1 MGIASRRGALIL
13 ALCASMVT
21 GILFIWAFWAITAGA
36 ADFGLVVR
44 PLDTGDAGETQVQW
58 VAPNGPA
65 WSLGLQPGDIVLVPH
80 DVSNPADTADTA
92 GRRYDNAVTAPWSV
106 LRHDGAHT
114 ALRMLAP
121 ASPPPVDA
129 FDVAIF
135 SMGMGLL
142 ALGAVILVKSADAVA
157 GWTFWR
163 MSLCVGAALAFA
175 PAGSRGILWVLPLH
189 FVALRL
195 AAPAVVALAWVLP
208 AHADPSSARRGA
220 PAVLWLPAFLLLALY
235 PACWLWPVPLFPLLQ
250 VLDGA
255 ALLGYL
261 IWAIVLLVMR
271 WWHGHRTALERTQLQ
286 LITLG
291 IAGGFTPFLLLTV
304 LPLLIVGHVILPFQ
318 VSILALAL
326 LPLCVGVAIVQAEL
340 LGITDLV
347 HRHPLRL
354 TIGGVLLVS
363 LGGCAWIVSVFFAH
377 TLNSSTTISAP
388 IYVAIIA
395 MLGALLYFVLY
406 RRATDRIERLLLR
419 DTYNPAQAFLE
430 MSVDLT
436 AAASAEALATGAVE
450 RLGLLLD
457 LTFAVLVSP
466 TDVCVFHHP
475 RRASRVVMERL
486 ERLEHATVEHARDM
500 LGANGIDALETRR
513 LAKSSCLFA
522 PIQLPADAD
531 THPDRVLCLGPKR
544 SGDTFTAQDRTLLA
558 TLTRHIAMLL
568 HNHALRAELDK
579 RLHDLERLVAER
591 AVLTERLITV
601 SARERRELAAV
612 LHDDAIQLAGQ
623 IERLLGDVVAELGHT
638 NGLAAELASEAWG
651 LSHEVTGRLR
661 EVVSS
666 LHPPPLDMA
675 GLVPALQAL
684 LRDAERQADV
694 VCSFVY
700 DPCLEANRLVSQ
712 DEHLLYQLVREA
724 VANALRHAAASTVN
738 IELGLSVNGSMRLV
752 VQDDGRGF
760 APQPLS
766 HWLVAGHL
774 GLALLYERV
783 QERGGWVQLATAP
796 GAGTTVT
803 IELPMNV
810 AAREREREEEEKVG
824 EAKEEGGARD
834 YTYRGRR

>member
-1 MGIASRRGALIL
+1 MGIASRRGALTL
-13 ALCASMVT
+13 ALCASTAT
-21 GILFIWAFWAITAGA
+21 GILFVWAFWAIVAGA

-65 WSLGLQPGDIVLVPH
+65 WSLGLQPGDIVLVPR
-80 DVSNPADTADTA
+80 DVSDPADTA
-92 GRRYDNAVTAPWSV
+92 GRRYDIAATAPWSV
-106 LRHDGAHT
+106 LRHDGAHNG
-114 ALRMLAP
+114 LRTLAP

-135 SMGMGLL
+135 SLGMGLL

-195 AAPAVVALAWVLP
+195 AAPAVAALAWVFP
-208 AHADPSSARRGA
+208 AHTNPASARRRGA
-220 PAVLWLPAFLLLALY
+220 PAVLWLPTYLLLALY
-235 PACWLWPVPLFPLLQ
+235 PACWLWPAPLFSLLQ

-261 IWAIVLLVMR
+261 VWAIVLLVMR
-271 WWHGHRTALERTQLQ
+271 WWHSHRTALERTQLR

-291 IAGGFTPFLLLTV
+291 IVGGFTPFLLLTV
-304 LPLLIVGHVILPFQ
+304 LPLLIVGHVVLPFQ
-318 VSILALAL
+318 VSILALVL
-326 LPLCVGVAIVQAEL
+326 LPLSVAVAIVQAEL

-354 TIGGVLLVS
+354 TIGGALLVS

-377 TLNSSTTISAP
+377 TLNSSTAISAP
-388 IYVAIIA
+388 IYVAITA
-395 MLGALLYFVLY
+395 MLSALLYCVLY

-436 AAASAEALATGAVE
+436 AAASASALATGAVE

-475 RRASRVVMERL
+475 RRASRVVTERIVLL
-486 ERLEHATVEHARDM
+486 EQATVEHAQDM
-500 LGANGIDALETRR
+500 LGTDKIDALETRTP
-513 LAKSSCLFA
+513 AKTPCLFV
-522 PIQLPADAD
+522 PIQLPADAGAL
-531 THPDRVLCLGPKR
+531 PDRVLCLGPKR
-544 SGDTFTAQDRTLLA
+544 SGDTFTAEDRTLLA
-558 TLTRHIAMLL
+558 TLGRHIAMLL

-579 RLHDLERLVAER
+579 RLRDQEHLVAER

-623 IERLLGDVVAELGHT
+623 VERLLGDAVAELGDAQD
-638 NGLAAELASEAWG
+638 LANELANEAWR
-651 LSHEVTGRLR
+651 LSHEVTGHLR
-661 EVVSS
+661 DVVSS

-675 GLVPALQAL
+675 GLVPALQTL

-700 DPCLEANRLVSQ
+700 DPCLEANRLASQ

-738 IELGLSVNGSMRLV
+738 IKLGLSVSGSMRLV
-752 VQDDGRGF
+752 VRDDGRGF

-810 AAREREREEEEKVG
+810 AAREREREEKEG

-834 YTYRGRR
+834 YTYRGRG

>member
-1 MGIASRRGALIL
+1 MGIASRRGALTL

-21 GILFIWAFWAITAGA
+21 GILFIWAFWAIVAGA
-36 ADFGLVVR
+36 ANFGLVVR
-44 PLDTGDAGETQVQW
+44 PLDTGDIGKAQVQW

-65 WSLGLQPGDIVLVPH
+65 WSLGLQPGDIVLVQH
-80 DVSNPADTADTA
+80 DVSNPADTA
-92 GRRYDNAVTAPWSV
+92 GRRYDNATTVPWSV
-106 LRHDGAHT
+106 LRHDGAHN
-114 ALRMLAP
+114 ALRTLAP

-135 SMGMGLL
+135 SLGMGLL

-163 MSLCVGAALAFA
+163 MSLYVGAALAFA

-208 AHADPSSARRGA
+208 AHANPGSARRGV
-220 PAVLWLPAFLLLALY
+220 PAVLWLPTYLLLALY

-255 ALLGYL
+255 ALFGYL
-261 IWAIVLLVMR
+261 VWAIVLLVMR
-271 WWHGHRTALERTQLQ
+271 WWHGHRTALERTQLR

-318 VSILALAL
+318 VSILALVL

-347 HRHPLRL
+347 HRHPLRM
-354 TIGGVLLVS
+354 TIGGALLVS
-363 LGGCAWIVSVFFAH
+363 LGGCAWIVSVFLAH
-377 TLNSSTTISAP
+377 TLNSSTAISAP
-388 IYVAIIA
+388 IYVATIA
-395 MLGALLYFVLY
+395 MLSALLYFVLY
-406 RRATDRIERLLLR
+406 RRATDHIERLLLR

-475 RRASRVVMERL
+475 RRASRFVTERI
-486 ERLEHATVEHARDM
+486 ERLEHATVEYAQDM
-500 LGANGIDALETRR
+500 LGTDKIGALETRTP
-513 LAKSSCLFA
+513 AKTPCLFV
-522 PIQLPADAD
+522 PIQLQADASAL
-531 THPDRVLCLGPKR
+531 PDRVLCLGPKR
-544 SGDTFTAQDRTLLA
+544 SGDTFTAEDRTLLA
-558 TLTRHIAMLL
+558 TLGRHIAMLL

-579 RLHDLERLVAER
+579 RLRDQEHLVAER

-623 IERLLGDVVAELGHT
+623 VERLLGDAVAELGDAQD
-638 NGLAAELASEAWG
+638 LANELANEAWR
-651 LSHEVTGRLR
+651 LSHEVTGHLR
-661 EVVSS
+661 DVVSS

-684 LRDAERQADV
+684 LRDAEHRAEVECALIYDAQIE
-694 VCSFVY
+694 VC
-700 DPCLEANRLVSQ
+700 RLPPH
-712 DEHLLYQLVREA
+712 DEHLLYQLTRE
-724 VANALRHAAASTVN
+724 VVTNVLRHAAAST
-738 IELGLSVNGSMRLV
+738 ISTELGFTEEGNVRLV
-752 VQDDGRGF
+752 VRDDGRGF
-760 APQPLS
+760 VPQLFS
-766 HWLVAGHL
+766 QWLAAGHL
-774 GLALLYERV
+774 GLALLHERV
-783 QERGGWVQLATAP
+783 QERGGTVRFATAP
-796 GAGTTVT
+796 GAGTTVI
-803 IELPMNV
+803 IEIPRD
-810 AAREREREEEEKVG
+810 AATREEEG
-824 EAKEEGGARD
+824 EDKGEEIVHG
-834 YTYRGRR
+834 YTYRGRG